1 MNICYIRVPR
11 LVFAVAGLLFL
22 AVFPTAGQ
30 GLLPSSFAG
39 WNETA
44 NGTSAAP
51 PGSQNSAIFE
61 EYGLAGAETQ
71 TYARD
76 GKTVAITLRKFKDP
90 SGAYGAY
97 SYLRTSDMP
106 AAHIGAHSSISADRA
121 LILVGTLVV
130 DVSGKD
136 VEKSKPDWQ
145 ALFTMLAPRA
155 ETGPLP
161 TLWQHL
167 PEDNMLERSDH
178 YILGPTA
185 LAQFFPISSGD
196 WLGFSQ
202 GAEAETAQYRIH
214 GHDLTLL
221 VADFPTPQ
229 LAQKQ
234 LDQMQWK
241 LGVISVNNPSG
252 GIAPGNAPLYAKRAL
267 TMLAI
272 VSNAHSQEEAQAL
285 LDQVQSGTV
294 FTWDEPTWQ
303 FKEPGIGPML
313 VGTIYG
319 TMIICAFTLVA
330 GIAFGG
336 FRLIVKR
343 TLPDRVFDRSDQM
356 QILQLGLSSKPI
368 NAEDFYGIG
377 NGSRQKEPRE

>member
-1 MNICYIRVPR
+1 MNAHPQFTLRPV
-11 LVFAVAGLLFL
+11 LALAALLLL
-22 AVFPTAGQ
+22 AAFSTAGQ
-30 GLLPSSFAG
+30 SLLPASFAG
-39 WNETA
+39 WNETG
-44 NGTSAAP
+44 NSPQSAP
-51 PGSQNSAIFE
+51 PGSRNSAVLE
-61 EYGLAGAETQ
+61 EYGLAGAEVQ
-71 TYARD
+71 TYAR
-76 GKTVAITLRKFKDP
+76 GGESVVITLRKFKDS

-97 SYLRTSDMP
+97 SFLRTPDM
-106 AAHIGAHSSISADRA
+106 ATAHIGPHSSISEDHA

-130 DVSGKD
+130 DIAGKNAG
-136 VEKSKPDWQ
+136 KSKPNWQ
-145 ALFTMLAPRA
+145 TLYAMLTPHA
-155 ETGPLP
+155 EAGPLP

-167 PEDNMLERSDH
+167 PENNMLDRSDH
-178 YILGPTA
+178 YILGPAA
-185 LAQFFPISSGD
+185 LALFFPVSRDD

-221 VADFPTPQ
+221 IADFPTPQ

-252 GIAPGNAPLYAKRAL
+252 GIAPGNAPLYAKRSL

-272 VSNAHSQEEAQAL
+272 VSNATSQTEAQAL

-303 FKEPGIGPML
+303 FKEPGIGTML

-336 FRLIVKR
+336 FRLLVKR

-368 NAEDFYGIG
+368 NAEDFYGLG
-377 NGSRQKEPRE
+377 NGSNRKKPRV

>member
-1 MNICYIRVPR
+1 MNRYFIRVR
-11 LVFAVAGLLFL
+11 SFVLALAALLML
-22 AVFPTAGQ
+22 TAFPAWGQ
-30 GLLPSSFAG
+30 SLLPSSFAG
-39 WNETA
+39 WNQTGNA
-44 NGTSAAP
+44 PSAAP
-51 PGSQNSAIFE
+51 PGLQNSAIFE

-76 GKTVAITLRKFKDP
+76 GKSVAITLRKFKDP

-97 SYLRTSDMP
+97 SYLRTPDMP
-106 AAHIGAHSSISADRA
+106 AAHIGAHSSVSANRA
-121 LILVGTLVV
+121 LLLVGTLVV
-130 DVSGKD
+130 DINGKD
-136 VEKSKPDWQ
+136 IEKSTPDWR
-145 ALFTMLAPRA
+145 ALFSLLTPRA
-155 ETGPLP
+155 ESGPLP
-161 TLWQHL
+161 TLWEHL
-167 PEDNMLERSDH
+167 PGGDMIERSDH
-178 YILGPTA
+178 YILGPAA
-185 LAQFFPISSGD
+185 LAQFFPISRSD

-221 VADFPTPQ
+221 IADFPTPQ

-252 GIAPGNAPLYAKRAL
+252 GIAPGSSPLYAKRAL

-272 VSNAHSQEEAQAL
+272 VSNAQSQDEAQAL
-285 LDQVQSGTV
+285 LNQVQSGTV

-319 TMIICAFTLVA
+319 TGIICAFTLVA

-336 FRLIVKR
+336 FRLLVKR

-368 NAEDFYGIG
+368 NAEDFYGLG
-377 NGSRQKEPRE
+377 NGSRSKKPRA